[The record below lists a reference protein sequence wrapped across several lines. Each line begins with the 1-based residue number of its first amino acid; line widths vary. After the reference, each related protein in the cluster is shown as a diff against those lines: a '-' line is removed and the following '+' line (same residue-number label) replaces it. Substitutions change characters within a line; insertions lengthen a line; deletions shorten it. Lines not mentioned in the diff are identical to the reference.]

1 MSWISDIFSTR
12 TFNATDRSTIAR
24 LFGSFR
30 ANQIGHSPG
39 QLLSEGFEQNVDV
52 YSIITKT
59 HEIFNSIPQ
68 IVERKTSEGWELEED
83 TSIHELWANP
93 NNEKGYTWAD
103 INTQR
108 IIYLLGNGN
117 SYMIGQDGISSR
129 FDEVDVLP
137 SPAITIST
145 SADFFIPNV
154 EYNFRLGSNVRNYT
168 KDDLQQIKLF
178 NPSFSSVT
186 EAQYGLSLIQ
196 VASRV
201 VKTGNDRWDA
211 SATLFQNRGAIGFIT
226 DASDRPMESE
236 EVEAVQA
243 AFDGRSTGTDK
254 YGRTLVTN
262 KNLKYQQM
270 AMSSTD
276 LQLVEQG
283 VVGLRALC
291 NVLGYDAA
299 LFNDPAG
306 KKNNNRKE
314 SEKSM
319 YTNVMMSLAEVFDS
333 SDTRFI
339 AKNHYPDGSR
349 RIRHDFSEIEV
360 LQSDKKVEAEKDKI
374 EMEGINIVMSMQIP
388 LEAKKGLLIEKYE
401 INEDLAN
408 LITQEVEVK
417 QDKNQR
423 DAEG

>member
-1 MSWISDIFSTR
+1 MSWISNIFSTR

-30 ANQIGHSPG
+30 TNQIGTKPG

-68 IVERKTSEGWELEED
+68 IVERRTSEGWEIEED
-83 TSIHELWANP
+83 TSIHELWDNP

-108 IIYLLGNGN
+108 IIYLLANGN
-117 SYMIGQDGISSR
+117 SYMVGQEGLGTQ

-137 SPAITIST
+137 SPSVTIST
-145 SADFFIPNV
+145 SADFFMPNV
-154 EYNFRLGSNVRNYT
+154 EYEFKLGSNIRNYT
-168 KDDLQQIKLF
+168 KEDLQQIKLF

-186 EAQYGLSLIQ
+186 EAQYGLSIIQ

-211 SATLFQNRGAIGFIT
+211 SATLFQNRGAIGFVT
-226 DASDRPMESE
+226 DASERPMDGPQA
-236 EVEAVQA
+236 EVVQA
-243 AFDGRSTGTDK
+243 AFDGRTAGTDK

-319 YTNVMMSLAEVFDS
+319 YTNVMMSLAEIFDS

-374 EMEGINIVMSMQIP
+374 EMEGINLVLTMPISG
-388 LEAKKGLLIEKYE
+388 EAKKALLIEKYDIDE
-401 INEDLAN
+401 ELAR
-408 LITQEVEVK
+408 LITQEVEP
-417 QDKNQR
+417 DKIKR
-423 DAEG
+423 DAEGQQ